1 MDPGI
6 KVLLVENHAIVR
18 QGLRRLLEERGVSI
32 VGEAED
38 GRTGYA
44 MAVEKH
50 PDVVIMD
57 IGLPLLGGIE
67 ATRRIRKEL
76 PETKIIMLTI
86 HSEESYVYQSLEAG
100 ANGYLIKE
108 TAADDML
115 KAIDAVLEG
124 ETYLSQN
131 FSPKILEHYRKMMNS
146 GKSADTFSLLTN
158 REREILQ
165 LIAEGYTS
173 KEIAGML
180 FISIKTVE
188 NHRANIMSKL
198 DIHDTAG
205 LVRYAIR
212 IGLVES

>member
-1 MDPGI
+1 MNPAI
-6 KVLLVENHAIVR
+6 RVLIVENHTIVR
-18 QGLRRLLEERGVSI
+18 QGLRRLLEERGVSV

-38 GRTGYA
+38 GRSGYTL
-44 MAVEKH
+44 AVESR

-76 PETKIIMLTI
+76 PDTKIIMLTI

-100 ANGYLIKE
+100 ANGYLVKD

-115 KAIDAVLEG
+115 NAIDAVLKG

-131 FSPKILEHYRKMMNS
+131 FSPKILQRYRKMMSS
-146 GKSADTFSLLTN
+146 GKSADTFSMLTN

-198 DIHDTAG
+198 EIHDTAG

-212 IGLVES
+212 IGLVDS